1 MSSILGERE
10 RSQWTV
16 RWARSARAAIDG
28 ATRNTLPCGV
38 QLMLHPCLPGEAYPT
53 SLMWDA
59 TPARGRV
66 RAEPGIMRVF

>member
-28 ATRNTLPCGV
+28 ATRITLPCGV
-38 QLMLHPCLPGEAYPT
+38 QLILHPCLPGE
-53 SLMWDA
+53 
-59 TPARGRV
+59 GRV
-66 RAEPGIMRVF
+66 RAEPGIIGVFYILIATKKKKG